1 MVSRFW
7 ISGKTPVLPLLLV
20 VMASLGLMDV
30 STPAQAQG
38 TAPNPAQS
46 PPLPTPRFQHSLAT
60 QSYTFSSLGMFTAA
74 QDYDEVKVWQGERLA
89 PFAIAPDR
97 QGAIADLSQ
106 PATIPNQGAL
116 VSATDTP
123 KIIRVMRQGRSPR
136 MTRIVPMTINN
147 YRDFNL
153 VQ

>member
-1 MVSRFW
+1 MFSHASR
-7 ISGKTPVLPLLLV
+7 SGKALIFPLLLG
-20 VMASLGLMDV
+20 VMVSLGISSL
-30 STPAQAQG
+30 AQAQG
-38 TAPNPAQS
+38 TVTNPPQS

-74 QDYDEVKVWQGERLA
+74 QDYDEVRFWTGERLE
-89 PFAIAPDR
+89 PFAIAPDH

-116 VSATDTP
+116 VSADTP